1 MSDRQAAVPGRD
13 GGQPLAGQVAIVT
26 GGGRGLGRGVAL
38 RLAAA
43 GACVAVAARS
53 VEQIA
58 DTVARIEGSGGRASD
73 FPADISDPGA
83 VRDLVAAVEADLG
96 PVDVLVNNA
105 AVIWPLGP
113 VWEVDPQEWWRL
125 LEINLYGTFLCS
137 NAVLSGMTQR
147 GRGRIVNVA
156 SGAGIVSPPFGSA
169 YVTSKAAVIRL
180 TEELAME
187 TEQHGVSVFA
197 IDPGW
202 MSTEMTRYLAESDSG
217 RQWTP
222 WAPAIFG
229 TEAHVPLERA
239 AELVL
244 TLATGRA
251 DQLTGRF
258 LTVWDDLD
266 DLILHAEDIR
276 ARDLHRVRL
285 RI

>member
-1 MSDRQAAVPGRD
+1 
-13 GGQPLAGQVAIVT
+13 
-26 GGGRGLGRGVAL
+26 
-38 RLAAA
+38 
-43 GACVAVAARS
+43 
-53 VEQIA
+53 
-58 DTVARIEGSGGRASD
+58 
-73 FPADISDPGA
+73 
-83 VRDLVAAVEADLG
+83 
-96 PVDVLVNNA
+96 
-105 AVIWPLGP
+105 
-113 VWEVDPQEWWRL
+113 
-125 LEINLYGTFLCS
+125 
-137 NAVLSGMTQR
+137 
-147 GRGRIVNVA
+147 VNVA

-187 TEQHGVSVFA
+187 TGQHGVTVFA

-229 TEAHVPLERA
+229 TEAHVPLERG

-251 DQLTGRF
+251 DRLTGRF